1 MARARERSEDREK
14 YCEHE
19 AKESVL
25 VSVEVDA
32 NGAHIHGWGSR
43 APIDRGSLV
52 GERGPQMLC
61 GHGHPAPLAKDAAD
75 RSTQRGGRAGVRH
88 RTARGLVVE
97 RSR

>member
-1 MARARERSEDREK
+1 MDREK
-14 YCEHE
+14 HCENE

-25 VSVEVDA
+25 VSVESGRAVSTVVDA

-52 GERGPQMLC
+52 GERGPQMLY
-61 GHGHPAPLAKDAAD
+61 GHPAPLAKDAAD
-75 RSTQRGGRAGVRH
+75 GSTQRGGRAGVRH
-88 RTARGLVVE
+88 RMARGLVVE